1 MELKWS
7 GDYLEVL
14 QSEDYDF
21 EAVKGSDSVLVLPKI
36 KGKYIVR
43 KEVCPAYSVKGD
55 EEKYWTMVSG
65 SVEDGETDL
74 QTLRREMGE
83 ETPIRPTKIRLIGR
97 QKRFPFS
104 KALTSR
110 FSFYHFEVLEFDKTG
125 ASGDGS
131 KVEEESEFHFV
142 SPERLQELAEK
153 ESSDITIMYS
163 AEVVKNS
170 DI

>member
-14 QSEDYDF
+14 QSEEYDF
-21 EAVKGSDSVLVLPKI
+21 EAVRGSDSVLALPRVKS
-36 KGKYIVR
+36 KYIIR

-65 SVEDGETDL
+65 SVEDGESDL

-83 ETPIRPTKIRLIGR
+83 ETPIRPTRIRLIDR
-97 QKRFPFS
+97 QKKFPFS

-110 FSFYHFEVLEFDKTG
+110 FSFYHFEVLDFEETS

-131 KVEEESEFHFV
+131 KVEQESEYHLV
-142 SPERLQELAEK
+142 TPEELQDIANRQ
-153 ESSDITIMYS
+153 SADITIMYS
-163 AEVVKNS
+163 AQVVKNF